1 MVLGGLPTARSR
13 SEPRVARG
21 SRQGGVP
28 PRSARGR
35 PRAAPCRRRPRRS
48 RARVV
53 VTREIRR
60 VQRDACHVRRPSG
73 QRDPLVQLDE
83 LRERRDRVPGQPSIS
98 VAPARWQR
106 TNACG
111 ADPCIRPSVTPE
123 YMGGTIEPCPST
135 SKSFPP
141 RRAPSTTSCSA
152 APARK
157 SETTA
162 STAIPHPAI
171 AIPVCPVGTNTD
183 SRPRRR
189 ASRSSSTATVF
200 FPIAQSDP
208 TVSTIFA
215 STSRFAPV
223 GTFRP
228 GGRLAEIAQLDPVPA
243 SELAQLWILG
253 DELVQAALD
262 VETAGDTALQELAPR
277 GREPASLGRDAH
289 DRHRGLERNGV
300 GDGPDDGNAVMRL
313 SRSGGV
319 EDRDDRVR
327 AVANDPAH
335 GLPVVRIVREP
346 LAENEDA
353 PLVAHVAATPR
364 PGASEGTCTPSTS
377 STPG

>member
-1 MVLGGLPTARSR
+1 MIS
-13 SEPRVARG
+13 
-21 SRQGGVP
+21 
-28 PRSARGR
+28 
-35 PRAAPCRRRPRRS
+35 
-48 RARVV
+48 ARVV
-53 VTREIRR
+53 VTRRSDVFSAMHTTCAGRAGSAIRSCSSTSSES
-60 VQRDACHVRRPSG
+60 DGIGC
-73 QRDPLVQLDE
+73 
-83 LRERRDRVPGQPSIS
+83 PGQPSIS
-98 VAPARWQR
+98 VARARWQR

-123 YMGGTIEPCPST
+123 YGVNDRALPFDQQELPAASST
-135 SKSFPP
+135 LDDELLRRASEEVRDDRVDGYPPP
-141 RRAPSTTSCSA
+141 RDRDPGLPGGHEHRLEA
-152 APARK
+152 
-157 SETTA
+157 
-162 STAIPHPAI
+162 
-171 AIPVCPVGTNTD
+171 
-183 SRPRRR
+183 RRR

-200 FPIAQSDP
+200 FPIA
-208 TVSTIFA
+208 
-215 STSRFAPV
+215 V
-223 GTFRP
+223 GPDRQHDLRVDLEVRARRHVQA
-228 GGRLAEIAQLDPVPA
+228 GRRLAEIAQLDPVPA

-277 GREPASLGRDAH
+277 GREPASLGCDAH

-313 SRSGGV
+313 RSGGV

-346 LAENEDA
+346 FAENEDA